1 MPRLE
6 IQVILVAESGCLKI
20 FKVGRM
26 ENNSLKIIVTGGGNG
41 IGSEIARS
49 FAEKG
54 AEVIIADKDD
64 ESGKSVR
71 ESINSSGGKSYF
83 CHADIS
89 IPSDIIKL
97 VSDSYRLLGRIDVL
111 VNNAGYG
118 VWKSPYDISVDE
130 WDSIIDTNL
139 RGTFLCSREAAAVM
153 RKNGGG
159 TIINISSTRAL
170 MSDENSE
177 AYAASKGGIV
187 ALTHA
192 MAASFSSDNIR
203 VNCISP
209 GWIETGDYE
218 ELREIDHTQHFSR
231 RVGKPSDIAKACLF
245 LAENDFINATN
256 IIIDGGMT
264 HKMIYAK

>member
-1 MPRLE
+1 M
-6 IQVILVAESGCLKI
+6 QSTALK
-20 FKVGRM
+20 V
-26 ENNSLKIIVTGGGNG
+26 IVTGGGNG
-41 IGSEIARS
+41 IGREIATA

-54 AEVIIADKDD
+54 AAVMIADKDD
-64 ESGKSVR
+64 EAGMKNS
-71 ESINSSGGKSYF
+71 ESINSYGNKAYF
-83 CHADIS
+83 FHTDIS
-89 IPSDIIKL
+89 IPSDIKNLISESL
-97 VSDSYRLLGRIDVL
+97 RLLGRIDVL

-118 VWKSPYDISVDE
+118 IWKSPFELEVEE

-139 RGTFLCSREAAAVM
+139 RGTFLCSREAASVM
-153 RKNGGG
+153 KKSGGG

-170 MSDENSE
+170 MSEANSE

-192 MAASFSSDNIR
+192 MASSFAKDGIR

-218 ELREIDHTQHFSR
+218 KLSKADHDQHFSG
-231 RVGKPSDIAKACLF
+231 RVGKPSDIAKACIF

-264 HKMIYAK
+264 HKMIYT

>member
-1 MPRLE
+1 MHT
-6 IQVILVAESGCLKI
+6 V
-20 FKVGRM
+20 KV
-26 ENNSLKIIVTGGGNG
+26 IVTGGSNG
-41 IGSEIARS
+41 IGREIAGA

-54 AEVIIADKDD
+54 AEVLIADKDD
-64 ESGKSVR
+64 EAGKRSC
-71 ESINSSGGKSYF
+71 ESINSSGGKASF
-83 CHADIS
+83 CKTDIS
-89 IPSDIIKL
+89 NPSDIKNLISESL
-97 VSDSYRLLGRIDVL
+97 RLLGRIDVL

-118 VWKSPYDISVDE
+118 AWKSPYDLLIDE

-139 RGTFLCSREAAAVM
+139 RGTFLCSREAAVIM
-153 RKNGGG
+153 RKNRGGS
-159 TIINISSTRAL
+159 IINISSTRAL
-170 MSDENSE
+170 MSEVNSE

-218 ELREIDHTQHFSR
+218 KLSKADHAQHFSG
-231 RVGKPSDIAKACLF
+231 RVGKPSDIAKACIF
-245 LAENDFINATN
+245 LSESDFINATN

-264 HKMIYAK
+264 HKMIYV